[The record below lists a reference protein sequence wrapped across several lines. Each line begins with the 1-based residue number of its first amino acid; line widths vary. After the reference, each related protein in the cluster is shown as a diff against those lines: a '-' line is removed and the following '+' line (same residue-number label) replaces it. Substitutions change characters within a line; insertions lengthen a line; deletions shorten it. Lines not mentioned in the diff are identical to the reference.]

1 LRPDSRAVAKTNDDI
16 VIAKTFV
23 ALIYRRAIPNAAP
36 YQFES
41 QSQSG
46 EGSCLSA
53 GQEEVNAIG
62 LVTIRQ
68 RSFPGDIRL
77 IESKRQTRGQTIET
91 DRIGPGAVKIIVR
104 EWVICRIVKRIAR
117 NPGDFARTQIVNKI
131 FLRNSRVGS

>member
-1 LRPDSRAVAKTNDDI
+1 M
-16 VIAKTFV
+16 
-23 ALIYRRAIPNAAP
+23 
-36 YQFES
+36 
-41 QSQSG
+41 
-46 EGSCLSA
+46 SA

-77 IESKRQTRGQTIET
+77 IESNRQTRGQTVET

-104 EWVICRIVKRIAR
+104 GWVICRIVKRIAR

-131 FLRNSRVGS
+131 FLRKLASWIVTVFEGVVIHTDSPNQLELSVSDRGQ